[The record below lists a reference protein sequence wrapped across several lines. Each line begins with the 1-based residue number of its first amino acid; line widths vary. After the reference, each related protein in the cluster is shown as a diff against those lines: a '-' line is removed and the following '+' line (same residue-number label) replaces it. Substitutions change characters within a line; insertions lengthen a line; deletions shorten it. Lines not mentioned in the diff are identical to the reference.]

1 MYYKSS
7 RNKAI
12 VEKFDDFLR
21 QGYPTMEAYAQTG
34 KVFFLTEE
42 RIRKIIAQRHKW
54 SNVQK
59 KLGFV

>member
-21 QGYPTMEAYAQTG
+21 QGYPTMEAYQRTG

-54 SNVQK
+54 SS
-59 KLGFV
+59 